1 MSAPSSTPAGPPT
14 PSSPPATDHNNNPTN
29 SPLLFFVALGFGVVF
44 TNLWI
49 IVGVKYCF
57 RYNQRNRQLRNG
69 EEGEPIEIG
78 AVPRAHRRRRE
89 KKLMTIDEVNERFPL
104 TKYKQW
110 RSTRAEEGL
119 PTAGGIIAPSS
130 RATSMKNE
138 EGVVLPVQPLSNS
151 EADAEASKDVA
162 ASPSSPT
169 FPLSNQTAEKDF
181 AAQPA
186 PAQQS
191 NTVATTKDQKS
202 VTEPHKHSIADDE
215 DDDDVDQIQPTVP
228 AELLPNPGDT
238 CAICLDT
245 IEDDDD
251 VRGLSCGHAFHAS
264 CVDPWL
270 TSRRACCP
278 LCKADY
284 YVPKPR
290 NEASEN
296 DEASRTRARAN
307 MPASPPFTF
316 LGGPAS
322 RMLPFVGNEPSSERT
337 ASLGGRTRMV
347 LPGRFMTIV
356 YADNADR
363 RGYGF
368 PQVVREPRPEGESTG
383 RRWPRNRSRSVPNI
397 VQAGNANNGTNA
409 TGEGDEQQT
418 QRRGSSWRERLRSI
432 PSLPTIPVLGG
443 RSRSA
448 MLGTPGESQPQQQQ
462 QPQQDVSPGQ
472 LEAGTTP
479 AHDSTTR
486 PTPA

>member
-1 MSAPSSTPAGPPT
+1 MPR
-14 PSSPPATDHNNNPTN
+14 
-29 SPLLFFVALGFGVVF
+29 
-44 TNLWI
+44 I

-57 RYNQRNRQLRNG
+57 RYNQRNRQLRNSG

-119 PTAGGIIAPSS
+119 PTAGGISAPPS
-130 RATSMKNE
+130 RAASMKDE
-138 EGVVLPVQPLSNS
+138 EGIVPPVQPLPKS
-151 EADAEASKDVA
+151 EPDAEASRDVA
-162 ASPSSPT
+162 PSLSSPT
-169 FPLSNQTAEKDF
+169 IPSNNATVEKDF
-181 AAQPA
+181 AIQPA

-191 NTVATTKDQKS
+191 NTVASTTEPRPG
-202 VTEPHKHSIADDE
+202 TEPHRNSIPDDE

-238 CAICLDT
+238 CAICLDI

-290 NEASEN
+290 NDASEN
-296 DEASRTRARAN
+296 DEGSRTRARAN

-316 LGGPAS
+316 LGGQGS
-322 RMLPFVGNEPSSERT
+322 RILPFGGNEPSSERR

-356 YADNADR
+356 YADNNDR
-363 RGYGF
+363 HGYGF
-368 PQVVREPRPEGESTG
+368 PHVVREPRPAGESTG
-383 RRWPRNRSRSVPNI
+383 RRWSRSRSVPN
-397 VQAGNANNGTNA
+397 VSQPGDANNGNNV
-409 TGEGDEQQT
+409 TGEGNEQQT
-418 QRRGSSWRERLRSI
+418 QRRGSSWRDRLRTM
-432 PSLPTIPVLGG
+432 PMLGG
-443 RSRSA
+443 RSRSV
-448 MLGTPGESQPQQQQ
+448 TPATTDESQPQPQQQQ
-462 QPQQDVSPGQ
+462 QQQAQQEVSPGQ
-472 LEAGTTP
+472 LEAGTAP
-479 AHDSTTR
+479 VHDSTTR